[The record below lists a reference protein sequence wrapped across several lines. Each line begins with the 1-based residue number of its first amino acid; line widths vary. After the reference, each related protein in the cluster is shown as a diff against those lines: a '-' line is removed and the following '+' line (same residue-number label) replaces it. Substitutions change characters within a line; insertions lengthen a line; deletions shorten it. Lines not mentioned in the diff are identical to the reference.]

1 MVFQVQCNREPLMV
15 TSLPLSPPRSSVH
28 VFEVDREFSKSI
40 FLRRLPHH
48 LLLSQVD
55 SIDRGKEE
63 WGCGLLSIYFFKE
76 ERAAERGDKEEKKE
90 NFVRGKIKI
99 SYHERNGKK
108 MNF

>member
-1 MVFQVQCNREPLMV
+1 MV

-28 VFEVDREFSKSI
+28 VFEVDREFSKEI

-63 WGCGLLSIYFFKE
+63 WGCGLLSIDFFLKE
-76 ERAAERGDKEEKKE
+76 ERAAEQGDKEEKKGE
-90 NFVRGKIKI
+90 FALRSRK
-99 SYHERNGKK
+99 
-108 MNF
+108 